1 MAHKIAVLMGG
12 RSLERE
18 ISLQSGARVVAAL
31 EARGHRVLALDLVPK
46 LVDTLRTERPDAVYI
61 TLHGKFGED
70 GMIQELLEFLKIPY
84 TGPGVLASMLAWD
97 KDLTKRLFLT
107 QGIPT
112 PPWVAFSAEA
122 IKDMGAARTLDL
134 VGAEIGGF
142 PVAVK
147 PAEQGSA
154 LGLSRIENEGE
165 LAEAMLT
172 ALGYDTKVL
181 VEKWID
187 GTEVAIPIL
196 DGPGGPV
203 ALPAVEIVPKQGLYD
218 YESMYTQGETEYFVP
233 ARSARRRVR
242 PRSRGCDSCLHL
254 ARLPRREP
262 RRHGG
267 RRGRHAVRAGVQHV
281 ARAHGDVG
289 SRDERRVGGHQLRG
303 VRGPDDLGG
312 SGAGVAAATPA
323 SRPWPPRYR
332 RAGCGPG

>member
-70 GMIQELLEFLKIPY
+70 GMIQELLDFLKIPY
-84 TGPGVLASMLAWD
+84 TGPDVLSSMLAWD
-97 KDLTKRLFLT
+97 KDLTKRLFVT

-112 PPWVAFSAEA
+112 PPWVAFSVEA
-122 IKDMGAARTLDL
+122 IKEMGAASALDL
-134 VGAEIGGF
+134 VGEEIGGY

-154 LGLSRIENEGE
+154 LGLSRVESKKQ

-172 ALGYDTKVL
+172 ALGFDTKVL

-187 GTEVAIPIL
+187 GTQVAISIL
-196 DGPGGPV
+196 DGPDGLE
-203 ALPAVEIVPKQGLYD
+203 ALPAVEIVPKRGFYD
-218 YESMYTQGETEYFVP
+218 YESMYTAGETEYFVP
-233 ARSARRRVR
+233 ARLPDDVLDRARDVAIRVYEQLGCRDVSRIDMVIAEDGTPYVLECSTSPGLTDTSVLVMSAEAAGISFEEYVDRIV
-242 PRSRGCDSCLHL
+242 SAAL
-254 ARLPRREP
+254 AR
-262 RRHGG
+262 G
-267 RRGRHAVRAGVQHV
+267 
-281 ARAHGDVG
+281 
-289 SRDERRVGGHQLRG
+289 
-303 VRGPDDLGG
+303 
-312 SGAGVAAATPA
+312 
-323 SRPWPPRYR
+323 
-332 RAGCGPG
+332 

>member
-31 EARGHRVLALDLVPK
+31 EARGHHVLALDLVPK
-46 LVDTLRTERPDAVYI
+46 LVDTLRSERPDAVYI

-107 QGIPT
+107 NGIPT

-134 VGAEIGGF
+134 VGEEIGGF

-196 DGPGGPV
+196 DGPDGPQ

-233 ARSARRRVR
+233 ARLPQDVCDRARDVATRVYTSLGCRDVSRIDMVIAEDGTPYVLECSTSPGLTETSVLAMSAEAAGISFEEYVDRMI
-242 PRSRGCDSCLHL
+242 SAAL
-254 ARLPRREP
+254 AR
-262 RRHGG
+262 G
-267 RRGRHAVRAGVQHV
+267 
-281 ARAHGDVG
+281 
-289 SRDERRVGGHQLRG
+289 
-303 VRGPDDLGG
+303 
-312 SGAGVAAATPA
+312 
-323 SRPWPPRYR
+323 
-332 RAGCGPG
+332 

>member
-31 EARGHRVLALDLVPK
+31 EARGHHVLALDLVPK
-46 LVDTLRTERPDAVYI
+46 LVDTLRSERPDAVYI

-107 QGIPT
+107 NGIPT

-154 LGLSRIENEGE
+154 LGLSRIEDADG

-196 DGPGGPV
+196 DGPDGPV

-233 ARSARRRVR
+233 ARLPDEVCDRAREVATRVYTSLGCRDVSRVDMVIAEDGTPYVLECSTSPGLTETSVLAMSAESAGISFEEYVDRMI
-242 PRSRGCDSCLHL
+242 SAAL
-254 ARLPRREP
+254 AR
-262 RRHGG
+262 G
-267 RRGRHAVRAGVQHV
+267 
-281 ARAHGDVG
+281 
-289 SRDERRVGGHQLRG
+289 
-303 VRGPDDLGG
+303 
-312 SGAGVAAATPA
+312 
-323 SRPWPPRYR
+323 
-332 RAGCGPG
+332 

>member
-1 MAHKIAVLMGG
+1 VTHKIAVLMGG

-107 QGIPT
+107 EGIPT

-122 IKDMGAARTLDL
+122 IKEMGAARALDL
-134 VGAEIGGF
+134 VGEAIGGY

-154 LGLSRIENEGE
+154 LGLSRITDAGG

-172 ALGYDTKVL
+172 ALGYDRKVL
-181 VEKWID
+181 VERWID
-187 GTEVAIPIL
+187 GTEIAVPIL
-196 DGPGGPV
+196 DGPNGPE

-218 YESMYTQGETEYFVP
+218 YESMYTPGETEYFVP
-233 ARSARRRVR
+233 ARLPEAVLERAREVATRVYTSLDCRDVSRVDMVVAEDGTPYVLECSTSPGLTETSVLAMSAGAAGIGFEEYVDRIV
-242 PRSRGCDSCLHL
+242 SAAL
-254 ARLPRREP
+254 AR
-262 RRHGG
+262 G
-267 RRGRHAVRAGVQHV
+267 
-281 ARAHGDVG
+281 
-289 SRDERRVGGHQLRG
+289 
-303 VRGPDDLGG
+303 
-312 SGAGVAAATPA
+312 
-323 SRPWPPRYR
+323 
-332 RAGCGPG
+332 

>member
-1 MAHKIAVLMGG
+1 MGHKIAVLMGG

-31 EARGHRVLALDLVPK
+31 EARGHKVLALDLVPK

-107 QGIPT
+107 NDIPT

-134 VGAEIGGF
+134 VAEQIGGF

-154 LGLSRIENEGE
+154 LGLTKIENEGE

-181 VEKWID
+181 VEKWIE
-187 GTEVAIPIL
+187 GTEVAVPIL
-196 DGPGGPV
+196 DGPDGPE
-203 ALPAVEIVPKQGLYD
+203 ALPAVEIVPKHGLYD
-218 YESMYTQGETEYFVP
+218 YESMYTEGETEYFVP
-233 ARSARRRVR
+233 ARLPQDVCDRARDVATRVYTSLGCRDVSRIDMVIAEDTTPYVLECSTSPGLTETSVLAMSAESVGISFEEYVDRIV
-242 PRSRGCDSCLHL
+242 SAAL
-254 ARLPRREP
+254 AR
-262 RRHGG
+262 G
-267 RRGRHAVRAGVQHV
+267 
-281 ARAHGDVG
+281 
-289 SRDERRVGGHQLRG
+289 
-303 VRGPDDLGG
+303 
-312 SGAGVAAATPA
+312 
-323 SRPWPPRYR
+323 
-332 RAGCGPG
+332 

>member
-1 MAHKIAVLMGG
+1 MSHKIAVLMGG

-18 ISLQSGARVVAAL
+18 VSLQSGARVVEAL

-107 QGIPT
+107 HSIPT

-122 IKDMGAARTLDL
+122 IKEMGAARALDL
-134 VGAEIGGF
+134 VGEAIGGY

-154 LGLSRIENEGE
+154 LGLSRITEASG

-172 ALGYDTKVL
+172 ALGFDRKVL
-181 VEKWID
+181 VERWID
-187 GTEVAIPIL
+187 GTEIAVPIL
-196 DGPGGPV
+196 DGPNGPE

-218 YESMYTQGETEYFVP
+218 YESMYTPGETEYFVP
-233 ARSARRRVR
+233 ARLPDDV
-242 PRSRGCDSCLHL
+242 L
-254 ARLPRREP
+254 ARARDIATRVYTSLGCRDVSRVDMVVAEDGTPYVLECSTSPGLTETSVLAMSAGAAGIGFEEYVDRIVSAALA
-262 RRHGG
+262 
-267 RRGRHAVRAGVQHV
+267 RG
-281 ARAHGDVG
+281 
-289 SRDERRVGGHQLRG
+289 
-303 VRGPDDLGG
+303 
-312 SGAGVAAATPA
+312 
-323 SRPWPPRYR
+323 
-332 RAGCGPG
+332 

>member
-31 EARGHRVLALDLVPK
+31 EARGHHVLALDLVPK
-46 LVDTLRTERPDAVYI
+46 LVDTLRSERPDAVYI

-107 QGIPT
+107 NGIPT

-134 VGAEIGGF
+134 VGEEIGGF

-154 LGLSRIENEGE
+154 LGLSRIENEGG

-196 DGPGGPV
+196 DGPDGPQ

-233 ARSARRRVR
+233 ARLPQDVCDRARDVATRVYTSLGCRDVSRIDMVIAEDGTPYVLECSTSPGLTETSVLAMSAESAGISFEEYVDRMI
-242 PRSRGCDSCLHL
+242 SAAL
-254 ARLPRREP
+254 AR
-262 RRHGG
+262 
-267 RRGRHAVRAGVQHV
+267 
-281 ARAHGDVG
+281 
-289 SRDERRVGGHQLRG
+289 S
-303 VRGPDDLGG
+303 
-312 SGAGVAAATPA
+312 
-323 SRPWPPRYR
+323 
-332 RAGCGPG
+332 

>member
-1 MAHKIAVLMGG
+1 MEGAAGAAGGRERIERVAHKIAVLMGG

-134 VGAEIGGF
+134 VGEEIGGF

-154 LGLSRIENEGE
+154 LGLSRIEDEGG

-172 ALGYDTKVL
+172 ALGYDTQ
-181 VEKWID
+181 
-187 GTEVAIPIL
+187 GARREVDRRDRGRDPDPRRPRRPRGA
-196 DGPGGPV
+196 
-203 ALPAVEIVPKQGLYD
+203 
-218 YESMYTQGETEYFVP
+218 
-233 ARSARRRVR
+233 ARRRDR
-242 PRSRGCDSCLHL
+242 ARSRGSTTTSRCTRKARPSTSCRRACPRTCCERAREVATRVYTSLGCRDVSRVDMVIAEDGTPYVLECSTSPGLTETSVLAMSAESAGISFEEYVDRMISAAL
-254 ARLPRREP
+254 AR
-262 RRHGG
+262 G
-267 RRGRHAVRAGVQHV
+267 
-281 ARAHGDVG
+281 
-289 SRDERRVGGHQLRG
+289 
-303 VRGPDDLGG
+303 
-312 SGAGVAAATPA
+312 
-323 SRPWPPRYR
+323 
-332 RAGCGPG
+332 

>member
-1 MAHKIAVLMGG
+1 MTHKIAVLMGG
-12 RSLERE
+12 RSLERD

-107 QGIPT
+107 EGIPT

-122 IKDMGAARTLDL
+122 IKEMGAARALDL
-134 VGAEIGGF
+134 VGETIGGY

-154 LGLSRIENEGE
+154 LGLSKVTDADG
-165 LAEAMLT
+165 LAEAMLS
-172 ALGYDTKVL
+172 ALGYDRKVL
-181 VEKWID
+181 VERWID
-187 GTEVAIPIL
+187 GTEIAVPIL
-196 DGPGGPV
+196 DGPNGPE

-218 YESMYTQGETEYFVP
+218 YESMYTPGETEYFVP
-233 ARSARRRVR
+233 ARLPEDVVKRARDVATRVYTSLGCRDVSRVDMVVAENGTPYVLECSTSPGLTETSVLAMSAEAAGISFEEYVDRIV
-242 PRSRGCDSCLHL
+242 SAALDRG
-254 ARLPRREP
+254 
-262 RRHGG
+262 
-267 RRGRHAVRAGVQHV
+267 
-281 ARAHGDVG
+281 
-289 SRDERRVGGHQLRG
+289 
-303 VRGPDDLGG
+303 
-312 SGAGVAAATPA
+312 
-323 SRPWPPRYR
+323 
-332 RAGCGPG
+332 

>member
-31 EARGHRVLALDLVPK
+31 EARGHHVLALDLVPK
-46 LVDTLRTERPDAVYI
+46 LVDTLRSERPDAVYI

-107 QGIPT
+107 NGIPT

-154 LGLSRIENEGE
+154 LGLSRIEDAAG

-196 DGPGGPV
+196 DGPDGPV

-233 ARSARRRVR
+233 ARLPDEVCDRAREVATRVYTSLGCRDVSRVDMVIAEDGTPYVLECSTSPGLTETSVLAMSAESAGISFEEYVDRMISAAL
-242 PRSRGCDSCLHL
+242 SRG
-254 ARLPRREP
+254 
-262 RRHGG
+262 
-267 RRGRHAVRAGVQHV
+267 
-281 ARAHGDVG
+281 
-289 SRDERRVGGHQLRG
+289 
-303 VRGPDDLGG
+303 
-312 SGAGVAAATPA
+312 
-323 SRPWPPRYR
+323 
-332 RAGCGPG
+332 